1 MVAKS
6 EPRNG
11 PRSGIR
17 RSDRR
22 RRVSPL
28 SDQPN
33 EHRVVGAR
41 LRDARLAMGLTQ
53 ADVADALGLSRPTL
67 AAVEKGTRKITGL
80 ELRRLARLYQRDVA
94 WLLGEEEPEAAAG
107 SALHRATANLTNA
120 DKEQVL
126 RFAEFLAAQQ
136 RTEDGTNTRSR
147 PRPPEEEPT

>member
-1 MVAKS
+1 MIS
-6 EPRNG
+6 
-11 PRSGIR
+11 S
-17 RSDRR
+17 
-22 RRVSPL
+22 

-41 LRDARLAMGLTQ
+41 LREARLSIGLTQ

-94 WLLGEEEPEAAAG
+94 WLLGEEEADIAVRG
-107 SALHRATANLTNA
+107 ALHRATAELTDA

-126 RFAEFLAAQQ
+126 RFAEFLAAQR
-136 RTEDGTNTRSR
+136 RTEGRTNVL
-147 PRPPEEEPT
+147 PRPTPPGQAT

>member
-1 MVAKS
+1 M
-6 EPRNG
+6 
-11 PRSGIR
+11 SG
-17 RSDRR
+17 S
-22 RRVSPL
+22 

-67 AAVEKGTRKITGL
+67 AAVEKGSRKITGL

-94 WLLGEEEPEAAAG
+94 WLLGEEESEATTAG
-107 SALHRATANLTNA
+107 SALRRATAPLSEG

-126 RFAEFLAAQQ
+126 RFAEFLAAHQ
-136 RTEDGTNTRSR
+136 RTEDGTNARPR
-147 PRPPEEEPT
+147 PRPPSPEGPA

>member
-1 MVAKS
+1 
-6 EPRNG
+6 
-11 PRSGIR
+11 
-17 RSDRR
+17 
-22 RRVSPL
+22 VSP
-28 SDQPN
+28 SVDQPN

-94 WLLGEEEPEAAAG
+94 WLLGEESEASAG
-107 SALHRATANLTNA
+107 SALHRATANLTEA

-136 RTEDGTNTRSR
+136 RSEDGTSTR
-147 PRPPEEEPT
+147 PRPRPRAPEEPT